1 MAELLV
7 ERRGPVALLTLNR
20 PDRLNAITFAMLEA
34 LGVALADAERDPAV
48 LLRCLA

>member
-20 PDRLNAITFAMLEA
+20 PDRLNAITFSMLAPEDSSRN
-34 LGVALADAERDPAV
+34 G
-48 LLRCLA
+48 